1 MSREY
6 VSTEYNCRRISVI
19 VHRSVSDKLAV
30 DSLVL
35 HACLWTQSQRER
47 EVVDHLPQIPGNS
60 CWDVNSKRFFWFVRH
75 WKIPGTN
82 GNCEKVVPFG
92 TFRMEIS

>member
-60 CWDVNSKRFFWFVRH
+60 CWDVNGKRFFGLSATGKF
-75 WKIPGTN
+75 PGQT
-82 GNCEKVVPFG
+82 
-92 TFRMEIS
+92 EILKR